1 MLPRTLTIASTL
13 IAVAAAFFRA
23 AAAESLSEHSAE
35 VRLQLDFAVSDA
47 AIRKV
52 LPAGWETDVATSG
65 GAKDCNLRMIFID
78 RVDVTGSDNAPK
90 GANQLVILEVP
101 VKRPGAGLAGR
112 MIIDGLTSEAK
123 DAPGPLGIYRAAA
136 SSRMERATRSVT
148 GAPPQIVEDWDFTG
162 PKGERMG
169 LHLKYERGVARKGDA
184 EIKIFSGANP
194 SLYHIAKIS
203 QGLYAMR
210 NATVPAPRDLVAEFQ
225 YTATGGNLGSL
236 FDGKERVI
244 SVDSIQWSTRAIY
257 LP

>member
-1 MLPRTLTIASTL
+1 MAPRTFPIATTV
-13 IAVAAAFFRA
+13 AVAAAFFRT

-52 LPAGWETDVATSG
+52 LPAGWETDVAASG

-78 RVDVTGSDNAPK
+78 RVDVTGPDNAPK
-90 GANQLVILEVP
+90 GSGQVVILEVP
-101 VKRPGAGLAGR
+101 VKKPGAGLAGR
-112 MIIDGLTSEAK
+112 MIIDGLTSDAK
-123 DAPGPLGIYRAAA
+123 EAPGSLGVYRAATR
-136 SSRMERATRSVT
+136 SRMERATHSVA
-148 GAPPQIVEDWDFTG
+148 GEPPQIVEDWDFGG
-162 PKGERMG
+162 PNGERMG

-210 NATVPAPRDLVAEFQ
+210 NATVPAPRDLIAEFQ
-225 YTATGGNLGSL
+225 YTASGGTLGSL

-244 SVDSIQWSTRAIY
+244 SIDSIQWNTRAVY